1 MSQNCEQ
8 ESDVWREDGVR
19 PVECVLAGIIQRYF
33 ADATTPCL
41 IAVGGA
47 GGTGKSTFS
56 KKLAE
61 ALKEA
66 SVLRLDDY
74 KTCRYFRKE
83 RGIFGAHPD
92 ANEMD
97 LISEHLAMIK
107 SDIVIDKP
115 VYCSD
120 AGRSTKTEKYCPK
133 RFNIVEGEVATYK
146 EFSDI
151 IDFHIFIDAHLDTQ
165 LQTRLTRDVHQR
177 GYTIEKA
184 LDTFLGSNIDEF
196 KTYGEGTKAWADV
209 ILFCDKDYLLTVEG
223 YSSALHD
230 YLNK

>member
-1 MSQNCEQ
+1 MSPNCEKELNIEQ
-8 ESDVWREDGVR
+8 KDGVR
-19 PVECVLAGIIQRYF
+19 PVECVLADVICRYF
-33 ADATTPCL
+33 KDSTDPCL

-56 KKLAE
+56 KKLSAV
-61 ALKEA
+61 LKEA

-74 KTCRYFRKE
+74 KTCRYFRKD
-83 RGIFGAHPD
+83 RGIFGAHPE

-107 SDIVIDKP
+107 SGLVIDKP

-120 AGRSTKTEKYCPK
+120 AGRATKTEKYSPA

-146 EFSDI
+146 EFADI

-165 LQTRLTRDVHQR
+165 LQTRLNRDILQR
-177 GYTIEKA
+177 GYTKEKA
-184 LDTFLGSNIDEF
+184 MATFVGSNINEF
-196 KTYGEGTKAWADV
+196 KKYGEGTKAWADV
-209 ILFCDKDYLLTVEG
+209 ILFCDQDYSLTIQGQV
-223 YSSALHD
+223 SSLHERF
-230 YLNK
+230 L